1 MKYIDLHCDT
11 VMELYE
17 RRLKKQRENACAK
30 GGIGSSP
37 CCEME
42 NLIKNSLCIDMPKL
56 KAGDALMQ
64 AFACFSDMKALGSY
78 DASWDYVMHM
88 IDMYEEM
95 SFDAGIKPCRGSKDA
110 EEMMQLVG
118 SQTAGICADADIYGM
133 LAVEKGS
140 MNDIPA
146 VKDADIYGMLTV
158 EDGGLIN
165 GKEDRLDCLYDRGV
179 RLITLTWNYEN
190 CLGYPNAPDP
200 WEMRRGLKPFGKDIV
215 EKMNELKMIVDVS
228 HLSDGGFYDVADIMK
243 RAGRQFVASHSCA
256 RALCAHPRNMT
267 DDMLKTLGNAGG
279 IVGVNYYGQFLNN
292 DGRSDAASI
301 VEHIKYM
308 INKAGIESVALGS
321 DFDGFL
327 GGSEIENAAK
337 MPLLFDTM
345 RKSGLSFTE
354 IEKVAWKNA
363 ASLFRNTLQ
372 LPWAD

>member
-17 RRLKKQRENACAK
+17 RRLKAQRDRACEGNARDEK
-30 GGIGSSP
+30 SIDGTDNNK
-37 CCEME
+37 CCEKE
-42 NLIKNSLCIDMPKL
+42 SLIKNSLCIDMSKL

-110 EEMMQLVG
+110 EEMMQLAG
-118 SQTAGICADADIYGM
+118 SQTAGICA
-133 LAVEKGS
+133 
-140 MNDIPA
+140 
-146 VKDADIYGMLTV
+146 DADIYGMLTV

-372 LPWAD
+372 PPGAD